1 MEDKTNPGSMI
12 IVYAVPVKNND
23 QITGVLF
30 KVADGTSLSTITNS
44 ITFGKSGAAYMIN
57 DKGTSI
63 ANANKDKVLKM
74 DNIIEN
80 AKKDPSLKA
89 MADTVKSMLK
99 GGTGNT
105 ETCNRFVIWI
115 FLDRRDHHRS
125 DSRQTADIADS
136 DLAETIA

>member
-44 ITFGKSGAAYMIN
+44 ITFGKSGAAYIIN

-63 ANANKDKVLKM
+63 ANTNKDKVLKM
-74 DNIIEN
+74 DNIIE
-80 AKKDPSLKA
+80 KA
-89 MADTVKSMLK
+89 MMK
-99 GGTGNT
+99 
-105 ETCNRFVIWI
+105 
-115 FLDRRDHHRS
+115 
-125 DSRQTADIADS
+125 
-136 DLAETIA
+136 LAVCQMH